1 MREASISTG
10 SCFGFQE
17 PVWQFRVPDNFVMH
31 PIFLLCVTNI
41 VYVPYFFDMHHGFF
55 IMHQCTMK
63 LQVKIPGG
71 TTIFKMAAKNPGRKG
86 KPPSSKPPG
95 VTIPTG
101 KSHISITLQL

>member
-1 MREASISTG
+1 
-10 SCFGFQE
+10 
-17 PVWQFRVPDNFVMH
+17 
-31 PIFLLCVTNI
+31 
-41 VYVPYFFDMHHGFF
+41 
-55 IMHQCTMK
+55 MK

-71 TTIFKMAAKNPGRKG
+71 ATVSNMAAKNPGRKG

>member
-1 MREASISTG
+1 
-10 SCFGFQE
+10 
-17 PVWQFRVPDNFVMH
+17 
-31 PIFLLCVTNI
+31 
-41 VYVPYFFDMHHGFF
+41 
-55 IMHQCTMK
+55 MK